1 MLSLET
7 ITSDW
12 LISFSN
18 TALCL
23 YIVNANLLQTR
34 AIIRTQQYCTLQS
47 TTYTTTRE
55 VTLQMDTSQLLKIS
69 SKSFPNIITF
79 KQDTFTRS

>member
-12 LISFSN
+12 LISFSD

-23 YIVNANLLQTR
+23 YTVNAKLPTDSCHNPNTAVLHSPVNHLHYKRSYFTNG
-34 AIIRTQQYCTLQS
+34 YFS
-47 TTYTTTRE
+47 TSRD
-55 VTLQMDTSQLLKIS
+55 QFKI
-69 SKSFPNIITF
+69 FP
-79 KQDTFTRS
+79 

>member
-1 MLSLET
+1 MFYLET

-23 YIVNANLLQTR
+23 YIVNANL
-34 AIIRTQQYCTLQS
+34 S
-47 TTYTTTRE
+47 TDSCHNPNTAVLHSPVNHLYYYKRSYFTNGYFS
-55 VTLQMDTSQLLKIS
+55 TSQDQFKI
-69 SKSFPNIITF
+69 FP
-79 KQDTFTRS
+79 